1 MMVPHKF
8 LRLFYFRE
16 MEENLENQAT
26 TAPGHQD
33 TVIDDPQVMQGI
45 KKPPD
50 KGDGGEK
57 IGAPVDTAALKKSL
71 EKLNKIPAFT
81 IGSSST
87 ESSEPIDCSV
97 TSFDTPPARGRGFV
111 PNKTPRLGSLSPTKR
126 HNSSMYSDG
135 SLFYEARLSEV
146 CNKVLQV
153 EQQYK
158 ELLDDHTSLT
168 EKHVSLEEEHA
179 ALKEELKTAM
189 DLINALKQQNAD
201 QTLTFNN
208 KMTAITGDIKLL
220 KAKDFA
226 LHESQNMA
234 AGRAN
239 HHDSQINDLNTA
251 SDAINKKQKTLN
263 KAVRLVQKTQQQQ
276 TVNFQHLMEEDTLN
290 PVAKRQPADS
300 GRPFLILKP
309 NEDLSPREIEAKIN
323 YGYTKPILLAVIT
336 TAKKN
341 KKLIFGQAPS
351 EEVRQRVGSLGTI
364 LDHSSWTK
372 AVIHGIPMNMT
383 VPEVEDRLRNYNNV
397 ELISAPRVLHCSGP
411 ANPDKRAYSVVIALK
426 DSEELHTLIRRRFL
440 CLDRTLPVVRY
451 NPNQKPKDRTQAQ
464 SSAQAPPSVPD
475 HNDL

>member
-1 MMVPHKF
+1 
-8 LRLFYFRE
+8 
-16 MEENLENQAT
+16 
-26 TAPGHQD
+26 
-33 TVIDDPQVMQGI
+33 MQGI

-57 IGAPVDTAALKKSL
+57 IGVPADTAALKKNL
-71 EKLNKIPAFT
+71 EKLNKVPVFT

-97 TSFDTPPARGRGFV
+97 TSFDTPPARGRRFV
-111 PNKTPRLGSLSPTKR
+111 PHKTPRLGSLSPTKR

-135 SLFYEARLSEV
+135 SLFYEARFAEM
-146 CNKVLQV
+146 NHKFLQV
-153 EQQYK
+153 EQ
-158 ELLDDHTSLT
+158 ELNALK
-168 EKHVSLEEEHA
+168 EKHTALEEEHTV
-179 ALKEELKTAM
+179 LKAKHDTAM
-189 DLINALKQQNAD
+189 DSINVLKQQNAD
-201 QTLTFNN
+201 LTRTINN
-208 KMTAITGDIKLL
+208 KVTAITGDIQLL
-220 KAKDFA
+220 RGKDFA

-239 HHDSQINDLNTA
+239 QHDIQINALNTA
-251 SDAINKKQKTLN
+251 SNTINNKQKTLN
-263 KAVRLVQKTQQQQ
+263 KAIRLVQKTQQQQ
-276 TVNFQHLMEEDTLN
+276 TVNFQQLMEEDTLN
-290 PVAKRQPADS
+290 PVTKRQPADS

-309 NEDLSPREIEAKIN
+309 NEDLSPREIETKIN
-323 YGYTKPILLAVIT
+323 HGYTKPILLAVIT
-336 TAKKN
+336 TTKKN

-351 EEVRQRVGSLGTI
+351 EEVRQRVSSLGTI

-426 DSEELHTLIRRRFL
+426 DSNELHTLIRRRFL

-451 NPNQKPKDRTQAQ
+451 NPNQKPKDRTQAR
-464 SSAQAPPSVPD
+464 SSAPAPPSVPD
-475 HNDL
+475 QNDL